1 MERFFFLP
9 PKDGGTAYFRQTLP
23 TGTFLTSSTNT
34 TSLRDHC
41 SSFTFS
47 SSFGAGVDRRR
58 SETKKLLPKKD
69 I

>member
-1 MERFFFLP
+1 MDFI
-9 PKDGGTAYFRQTLP
+9 QTLP

-34 TSLRDHC
+34 TSLKDHC

-58 SETKKLLPKKD
+58 SETKKKVINEKKTLN